1 MLDYAY
7 FRQSEL
13 YDCYRKV
20 YTRKELYFFLSYPQ
34 KDFLPN
40 IYCNDSDYLQ
50 FVSLNSAKE
59 IISFFNGYI
68 NKDYQRLQNLEVI
81 NFTGQPNI
89 TFSKDVENYFDEVFL
104 CKNLRKIEF
113 TCIEENP
120 ALKLYRKLIKKLGG
134 REVGIQLEEKKLT
147 DGKFYNNVIFEIF
160 KEKYIELIK

>member
-7 FRQSEL
+7 FHQGEL

-59 IISFFNGYI
+59 IIGFFNGYI
-68 NKDYQRLQNLEVI
+68 NKDYQSLQNLEVI

-89 TFSKDVENYFDEVFL
+89 TFQKMLKIISMKFSYVKIYERL
-104 CKNLRKIEF
+104 NLHVLKKI
-113 TCIEENP
+113 
-120 ALKLYRKLIKKLGG
+120 
-134 REVGIQLEEKKLT
+134 QH
-147 DGKFYNNVIFEIF
+147 
-160 KEKYIELIK
+160 

>member
-1 MLDYAY
+1 MLFYLFYDLFFLNMFQSYIKEKKKEINMLDYAY
-7 FRQSEL
+7 FHQGEL

-20 YTRKELYFFLSYPQ
+20 YTRKELYFYLSYPQ

-59 IISFFNGYI
+59 IIGFFNGYI
-68 NKDYQRLQNLEVI
+68 NKDYQSLQNLEVI

-120 ALKLYRKLIKKLGG
+120 ALKLYRKLIKNLVVEKL
-134 REVGIQLEEKKLT
+134 E
-147 DGKFYNNVIFEIF
+147 FN
-160 KEKYIELIK
+160 

>member
-1 MLDYAY
+1 
-7 FRQSEL
+7 
-13 YDCYRKV
+13 
-20 YTRKELYFFLSYPQ
+20 
-34 KDFLPN
+34 
-40 IYCNDSDYLQ
+40 
-50 FVSLNSAKE
+50 
-59 IISFFNGYI
+59 
-68 NKDYQRLQNLEVI
+68 LEVI